1 MPVTGYIAAVIFEL
15 DRPAVLL
22 GMALGFIASVLLH
35 NLAQTLA
42 ARLARDGTT
51 RMARRQ
57 LWDPKREFE
66 PFGIVAMVIAGIGWG
81 RPVEMAEPRNRT
93 GGRRGRYIAN
103 VLAGPAAVLALG
115 AAGLV
120 AFQLL
125 SGDAFVYTVLGRAS
139 LTCILVAVL
148 NLIPLP
154 PLDGA
159 KIMWVL
165 APTTAGWQKA
175 RYYLEEQNYGLG
187 ILILLLLPIFGGEV
201 GLIGRI
207 VNAVAEPI
215 VDLIT
220 RSV

>member
-1 MPVTGYIAAVIFEL
+1 VIFEL
-15 DRPAVLL
+15 DNPDVLL
-22 GMALGFIASVLLH
+22 GMALGLVAAILLH
-35 NLAQTLA
+35 NLVQTLA
-42 ARLARDGTT
+42 ARFSHDGTT
-51 RMARRQ
+51 RMARRG

-66 PFGIVAMVIAGIGWG
+66 PFGVVAMIIAGMGWG
-81 RPVEMAEPRNRT
+81 RPVEMSEPRGR

-103 VLAGPAAVLALG
+103 LLAGPAAVLALG

-120 AFQLL
+120 VHQLL
-125 SGDAFVYTVLGRAS
+125 TGDAFGRTVLGQAS
-139 LTCILVAVL
+139 VTCILVAVL
-148 NLIPLP
+148 YLIPLP

-159 KIMWVL
+159 RIMWVL
-165 APTTAGWQKA
+165 APSTAGWQKA

-187 ILILLLLPIFGGEV
+187 ILILLLLPIFGGQV